1 MNQSIRAGTDIGVAV
16 STTLWPIQ
24 DHFWYLSPFY
34 QTDFSGLARIQGATI
49 AYEPVAAKIA
59 LGATGAGSPYYS
71 FFWQFRGQ
79 ADWLN
84 VDDPGLTSLVR
95 GDTVRYGAIVRT
107 NLALFPVR
115 DEQHHWD
122 DWLVGRVS
130 LIGTAQYF
138 RDSRTN
144 ADLPYYSI
152 ALQYKLGSCKPRDPS
167 VPLPKGEVVQCVIPG
182 TSAVS
187 LEYEN
192 GTNKDTSV
200 RINQI
205 LLKLGFAL

>member
-1 MNQSIRAGTDIGVAV
+1 M
-16 STTLWPIQ
+16 
-24 DHFWYLSPFY
+24 
-34 QTDFSGLARIQGATI
+34 
-49 AYEPVAAKIA
+49 
-59 LGATGAGSPYYS
+59 
-71 FFWQFRGQ
+71 
-79 ADWLN
+79 
-84 VDDPGLTSLVR
+84 
-95 GDTVRYGAIVRT
+95 RT
-107 NLALFPVR
+107 NLALFPLR
-115 DEQHHWD
+115 DEQHRWD

-152 ALQYKLGSCKPRDPS
+152 ALQYKLGSCKARDPS
-167 VPLPKGEVVQCVIPG
+167 IPLAKGEIVQCVIPG